1 MNKKY
6 IVMSRSSLMKK
17 LMLCIAAAV
26 LVSGS
31 ASLFGYNKRANGVM
45 EISLSSPIPAN
56 TDWGKALAKIAEEWK
71 RVTNGEVILK
81 IFANAVLGDE
91 GAVIQQMDSGAL
103 DAAVLSTFGLNMI
116 TKKTQN
122 IITKRPSPPSTAIM
136 TLSCPFLIR
145 DEEELD
151 LVLRGLKPD
160 LEAKI
165 NEKGYFTLAWARVGW
180 AKVFARSPVRTPS
193 DLQKVFLGTAA
204 GEDEL
209 KEIFEKMG
217 FKLRVVEQKSIL
229 QALTTR
235 TIEAVYQSPIAAG
248 GAQIVGVAP
257 NMLDLNIAPFMG
269 GIIFNQKT
277 WEDIP
282 AKHKEE
288 LLRVTKVVEASL
300 DKAIKELETS
310 AITLIQS
317 KMKGRFKVIEPT
329 PQEIQQWHD
338 MVNTALFDD
347 PRSGRRGLVGTTF
360 DAEIYHKVD
369 AIVKAHRGEG

>member
-1 MNKKY
+1 
-6 IVMSRSSLMKK
+6 MKK
-17 LMLCIAAAV
+17 LFFCAMTV
-26 LVSGS
+26 LFLSGA

-56 TDWGKALAKIAEEWK
+56 TDWGKALARIAEDWRK
-71 RVTNGEVILK
+71 VTNGEVILK
-81 IFANAVLGDE
+81 VFPNAVLGDE
-91 GAVIQQMDSGAL
+91 GTAIQQIDSGAL

-122 IITKRPSPPSTAIM
+122 ILTRQSSPPSTAIM

-151 LVLRGLKPD
+151 LVLSGLKPD

-180 AKVFARSPVRTPS
+180 AKVFARTPVRTPS

-217 FKLRVVEQKSIL
+217 FKLRVVEQKSLL
-229 QALTTR
+229 QALTTK

-248 GAQIVGVAP
+248 GTQIVGVAP
-257 NMLDLNIAPFMG
+257 NMLNLNIAPFMG
-269 GIIFNQKT
+269 GIIFSQKT
-277 WEDIP
+277 WDDIP
-282 AKHKEE
+282 AKYKSE
-288 LLRVTKVVEASL
+288 LLRVTKQAEINL
-300 DKAIKELETS
+300 DRAIKELETS
-310 AITLIQS
+310 AIELIQA
-317 KMKGRFKVIEPT
+317 KMKGRFKVIDPSA
-329 PQEIQQWHD
+329 QEIQQWYNL
-338 MVNTALFDD
+338 VNSALFDD
-347 PRSGRRGLVGTTF
+347 PRTGRRGLVGTTF
-360 DAEIYHKVD
+360 DAEIYRKVD
-369 AIVKAHRGEG
+369 ALVKAHRGER